1 MQSPSL
7 ETLLILL
14 WEHLPAHSKQKVLP
28 LGLTAQAS
36 AAPSA
41 SAGPPHCT
49 VYTRQDEMTI
59 PDTEGSQRAGHC
71 TIFPL
76 RKIHLPV
83 NRVQHNTQES
93 SLGLRSTQQGIHR
106 STLCKATP
114 KGAQS
119 LGREGGKTKTN
130 QELGL
135 NYRMDPTRAN
145 HGKSHGTAALVSSG
159 GTLSLI
165 DPSLPL
171 QKLTR
176 GGATQHP
183 HFRHIIRH
191 RDCTRLFITY
201 IH

>member
-1 MQSPSL
+1 MEVDFHLVVSTDIKSL
-7 ETLLILL
+7 
-14 WEHLPAHSKQKVLP
+14 LPMIQNTF
-28 LGLTAQAS
+28 LGTQA
-36 AAPSA
+36 
-41 SAGPPHCT
+41 
-49 VYTRQDEMTI
+49 D
-59 PDTEGSQRAGHC
+59 
-71 TIFPL
+71 
-76 RKIHLPV
+76 
-83 NRVQHNTQES
+83 
-93 SLGLRSTQQGIHR
+93 R

-191 RDCTRLFITY
+191 RECKRLFITY